1 MDVSGATPLV
11 SSPAVQPILALL
23 TYPVGGNPMQYV
35 FEKAFTHLNL
45 DWRFLSLE
53 VAPEGLADAVRGM
66 RAMGFRGGTI
76 ADPHR
81 RTILPL
87 LDSTTDTAALL
98 GSVNLVVGEE
108 NRLLGDNTEG
118 RGLVESLRRMT
129 NPAGKRCLILDA
141 GELAQAVA
149 VELASAGAT
158 EVRIADR
165 SAERAATAAGLL
177 SGKFPAV
184 VSSLVWEG
192 RFHVPEEI
200 DVLIHAL
207 SLEPHDAKTHL
218 PVEAASLRPELI
230 VADLAVNPDEA
241 WLLHEAAKRGCTT
254 IDGLGT
260 LVAQMAVD
268 FRLWTLLDPDHP
280 LMREAVEEFLEL

>member
-1 MDVSGATPLV
+1 M

-23 TYPVGGNPMQYV
+23 TDPVGGNPLQYV
-35 FEKAFTHLNL
+35 VEKAFAHLNL

-66 RAMGFRGGTI
+66 RAMGFRGGTT

-81 RTILPL
+81 RTIIRL

-98 GSVNLVVGEE
+98 GSVNFIIGEE

-118 RGLVESLRRMT
+118 RGLVESLRHIT
-129 NPAGKRCLILDA
+129 DPAGKRCLILDA
-141 GELAQAVA
+141 GELARAVA
-149 VELASAGAT
+149 VELATAGAA
-158 EVRIADR
+158 EIRIADR
-165 SAERAATAAGLL
+165 SAERAAVAAGLL
-177 SGKFPAV
+177 AGKFPAAL
-184 VSSLVWEG
+184 SSLAWEG
-192 RFHVPEEI
+192 GFRVPEDV

-207 SLEPHDAKTHL
+207 SIEPHDAETHM
-218 PVEAASLRPELI
+218 PVDAASLRPELI

-241 WLLHEAAKRGCTT
+241 WLLHEAAARGCKT
-254 IDGLGT
+254 IDGLSV
-260 LVAQMAVD
+260 LVEQMAVD
-268 FRLWTLLDPDHP
+268 FRRWTLVDPDRP

>member
-1 MDVSGATPLV
+1 M

-23 TYPVGGNPMQYV
+23 AYPVGGNPLQYV
-35 FEKAFTHLNL
+35 VEKAFAHLNL

-66 RAMGFRGGTI
+66 RAMGFRGGTM

-81 RTILPL
+81 RTVLPL
-87 LDSTTDTAALL
+87 LDGITDTAALL
-98 GSVNLVVGEE
+98 GSVNFVVGEE

-118 RGLVESLRRMT
+118 RGLVESLRRVT
-129 NPAGKRCLILDA
+129 DPGGKRCLILDA
-141 GELAQAVA
+141 GELARAVA
-149 VELASAGAT
+149 VELASAGAA
-158 EVRIADR
+158 EIRIADP
-165 SAERAATAAGLL
+165 SAERAAAAAGLL
-177 SGKFPAV
+177 AGKFPAA
-184 VSSLVWEG
+184 VSSLVWESN
-192 RFHVPEEI
+192 FHLPEDI
-200 DVLIHAL
+200 DVVIHAL

-218 PVEAASLRPELI
+218 PVDAASLRPELI

-241 WLLHEAAKRGCTT
+241 WLLHEAAARGCKT
-254 IDGLGT
+254 IDGLGV
-260 LVAQMAVD
+260 LVEQMAVD